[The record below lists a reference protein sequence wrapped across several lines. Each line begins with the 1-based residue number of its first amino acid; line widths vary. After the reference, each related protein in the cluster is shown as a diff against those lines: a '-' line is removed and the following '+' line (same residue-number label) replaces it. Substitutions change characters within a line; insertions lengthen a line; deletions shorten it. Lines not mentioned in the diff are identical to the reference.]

1 MKRAYLLIGVC
12 QRPHGV
18 KGEVL
23 VKSLTDDDQRFFQ
36 GLTCTLLDH
45 PDAPAGKSLTLS
57 AARPVPQGLLLTFE
71 GIMTR
76 EEARRL
82 GGSYLA
88 VRRQDALPL
97 ESPDE
102 FYTGDL
108 IGMRVKDSLWGDL
121 GAVADVMNAGS
132 GDILIVAKEGDKEVL
147 IPFLRNLV
155 LSVDLDSNLIEV
167 QLPQGLIEL
176 YRQTPSPDQE
186 T

>member
-57 AARPVPQGLLLTFE
+57 AARPVPQGLLLTFD
-71 GIMTR
+71 GIISR
-76 EEARRL
+76 EDARQL

-88 VRRQDALPL
+88 VRREDALPL
-97 ESPDE
+97 ESPDD
-102 FYTGDL
+102 FYSGDL
-108 IGMRVKDSLWGDL
+108 IGMQVKDSLWGDL
-121 GAVADVMNAGS
+121 GAVVDVMNAGS
-132 GDILIVAKEGDKEVL
+132 GDILIVAKEGEREVL
-147 IPFLRNLV
+147 IPFMKNLI

-167 QLPQGLIEL
+167 QLPQGLMEL
-176 YRQTPSPDQE
+176 YRQTPPADQE